1 MTRPHV
7 LLLCMDPG
15 IQWESKKGASVHLRS
30 MAAAFEEAGAKISVL
45 THDGVSTGVGGDR
58 TFDRLGD
65 IDAMHRYFHAFRS
78 RSGYEMRA
86 VASNSLYVE
95 HARRLHMQQPVDI
108 IYERFSLWSDVG
120 ARLAGE
126 LNAPL
131 VVEVNAPLLWEQTT
145 YRKLAFHDL
154 VAAMEQDTF
163 QTANRVV
170 IVSRSLEEY
179 VCSRGASSHR
189 VLHLPNVAEH
199 AHFAGPPFIAP
210 EPGEQFRIGFAGSL
224 KPWHGLDAFLD
235 VFARVRARHPNACL
249 EILGD
254 GKGRTELETRVDRLG
269 IRNAVTFLG
278 HVAHADVPARLH
290 RWHVIVAPY
299 PAIPAF
305 YFSPLKIAEGL
316 AAGRP
321 VMASDVGE
329 IGDMMSGAG
338 ILVEPDHSDAWVEAL
353 SAVITRPETLTPI
366 ANAAAQLTKDW
377 SWRAHAE
384 RVLDAVTAP
393 SAMERHVAAR

>member
-126 LNAPL
+126 LNAPSS
-131 VVEVNAPLLWEQTT
+131 
-145 YRKLAFHDL
+145 
-154 VAAMEQDTF
+154 
-163 QTANRVV
+163 
-170 IVSRSLEEY
+170 SRSTHRS
-179 VCSRGASSHR
+179 CGSRRPTESSPFTISSPR
-189 VLHLPNVAEH
+189 WSKTR
-199 AHFAGPPFIAP
+199 FRPP
-210 EPGEQFRIGFAGSL
+210 IGS
-224 KPWHGLDAFLD
+224 
-235 VFARVRARHPNACL
+235 
-249 EILGD
+249 
-254 GKGRTELETRVDRLG
+254 
-269 IRNAVTFLG
+269 
-278 HVAHADVPARLH
+278 
-290 RWHVIVAPY
+290 
-299 PAIPAF
+299 
-305 YFSPLKIAEGL
+305 S
-316 AAGRP
+316 
-321 VMASDVGE
+321 S
-329 IGDMMSGAG
+329 
-338 ILVEPDHSDAWVEAL
+338 
-353 SAVITRPETLTPI
+353 
-366 ANAAAQLTKDW
+366 
-377 SWRAHAE
+377 
-384 RVLDAVTAP
+384 
-393 SAMERHVAAR
+393 